1 MNRQKISKAVK
12 EQGALL
18 ESSFLD
24 QGAALQTF
32 AEQVVD
38 TFNQGGRLLV
48 IGNGSLG
55 AIANLI
61 ANLFL
66 HRLSLERPSL
76 PALSLVH
83 DTILASSLARDGQN
97 RLYFSRQLR
106 ALATA
111 NDIVLVLSDGQ
122 RDDSLT
128 EALSVAR
135 QLGSKTALL
144 TLEKADLTTD
154 TIDFSFTLKTISIPR
169 AIEGALFFGHL
180 LCELVEGELFG
191 I

>member
-1 MNRQKISKAVK
+1 MNRQKVSKAVK

-18 ESSFLD
+18 EASFLD
-24 QGAALQTF
+24 QGPALQTF
-32 AEQVVD
+32 AGQVVE
-38 TFNQGGRLLV
+38 TFNQSGRLLV

-61 ANLFL
+61 SNLFL

-76 PALSLVH
+76 PALSLGH
-83 DTILASSLARDGQN
+83 DATLATSLVRDGQN
-97 RLYFSRQLR
+97 RLYFSHQLR

-111 NDIVLVLSDGQ
+111 SDIVLVLSDGR

-144 TLEKADLTTD
+144 TLENANITTEA
-154 TIDFSFTLKTISIPR
+154 IDFSFTLKTTSVPR
-169 AIEGALFFGHL
+169 AIEGALFFGHI

>member
-1 MNRQKISKAVK
+1 MNRQKINKAVT

-18 ESSFLD
+18 ETSFLD
-24 QGAALQTF
+24 QGPAMMTF
-32 AEQVVD
+32 VEQVVE

-55 AIANLI
+55 TIANLI

-76 PALSLVH
+76 PALSLGH
-83 DTILASSLARDGQN
+83 DTTLVTSLMRDGQT

-128 EALSVAR
+128 EALAVAH
-135 QLGSKTALL
+135 QCGSKTTLL
-144 TLEKADLTTD
+144 TLENAE
-154 TIDFSFTLKTISIPR
+154 IISEPVDFCFTLKTTSLPR
-169 AIEGALFFGHL
+169 ATEGALFFGQL

>member
-1 MNRQKISKAVK
+1 MNKQKISNAVK
-12 EQGALL
+12 EQGTLL
-18 ESSFLD
+18 EASFLD
-24 QGAALQTF
+24 QGPALQTF
-32 AEQVVD
+32 AEQVVE

-48 IGNGSLG
+48 VGNGSLG

-66 HRLSLERPSL
+66 HRLSLERPPL
-76 PALSLVH
+76 PALSLGH
-83 DTILASSLARDGQN
+83 DATLATALMRESQS

-106 ALATA
+106 AMATA
-111 NDIVLVLSDGQ
+111 SDIVLVLSDGQ

-135 QLGSKTALL
+135 QLGCKTGLL
-144 TLEKADLTTD
+144 AKEQTD
-154 TIDFSFTLKTISIPR
+154 ITAEAIDFSFTLKTTSTPR

>member
-1 MNRQKISKAVK
+1 MNRQKISKAIK

-18 ESSFLD
+18 EASFLD
-24 QGAALQTF
+24 QGPALQVF
-32 AEQVVD
+32 AGQVVE

-48 IGNGSLG
+48 VGNGSLG

-76 PALSLVH
+76 PALALGH
-83 DTILASSLARDGQN
+83 DTTLATSLGRDGQN

-128 EALSVAR
+128 ETLSVAHNI
-135 QLGSKTALL
+135 GSKTALL
-144 TLEKADLTTD
+144 SPEKADITNE
-154 TIDFSFTLKTISIPR
+154 TIDFSFTLKTTSIPR
-169 AIEGALFFGHL
+169 ITEGALFFGHI